1 MEYEILQ
8 KEIIKGD
15 VDLDL
20 DNMPTDFDD
29 IIELLNKQE
38 ELINKQSKL
47 INMTIQI
54 IDIFKKQIEGIE
66 MNELLYKKQIGD
78 LQEEIKHLI
87 SDLVDVTH
95 G

>member
-1 MEYEILQ
+1 MEYKKLQ

-38 ELINKQSKL
+38 DSPFL
-47 INMTIQI
+47 
-54 IDIFKKQIEGIE
+54 F
-66 MNELLYKKQIGD
+66 
-78 LQEEIKHLI
+78 
-87 SDLVDVTH
+87 
-95 G
+95 